1 MKIKNSVIKIGKGI
15 LLASVL
21 ATSTFAAEKY
31 TKVDRIKDMLTMAD
45 AMERIQKG
53 ILFRCNDDKCIPDG
67 VKTIKKVLHTIEKV
81 DPKDFLDEE
90 QVVAHKFAK
99 KTRLMLEMYLDEME
113 DELRRGNPD
122 EVIHNYSLALRQC
135 TSCHLRLR
143 K

>member
-67 VKTIKKVLHTIEKV
+67 VKTIKKVLHLFV
-81 DPKDFLDEE
+81 SL
-90 QVVAHKFAK
+90 H
-99 KTRLMLEMYLDEME
+99 
-113 DELRRGNPD
+113 PD
-122 EVIHNYSLALRQC
+122 QP
-135 TSCHLRLR
+135 
-143 K
+143 